1 MTEDKSTSKIVLLRE
16 RMVSDVK
23 PLMDDDAYNDLMD
36 LVHMAIIEAFEKGKG
51 RRTIR

>member
-1 MTEDKSTSKIVLLRE
+1 MAENKSTSKIVLLRE

-23 PLMDDDAYNDLMD
+23 PLMDDDAYEDLMD
-36 LVHMAIIEAFEKGKG
+36 LLHRAIIEAFEKG

>member
-1 MTEDKSTSKIVLLRE
+1 MTEKKSASKIVLLRE

-23 PLMDDDAYNDLMD
+23 PLMDDDTYEDLMD
-36 LVHMAIIEAFEKGKG
+36 LLHMAIIEAFEKG